1 MAGDYYEVIRG
12 RIVPELGIDLLERHE
27 ESREVAELAART
39 MDYRSFTN
47 SAILCHFED
56 VQAENLVG
64 LFNALTGWGADY
76 DEISRLGERIS
87 VFKRALNFRLGATR
101 ADDRLP
107 KLLREKIEV
116 GGTEG
121 YVPDIDQL
129 LSLYYDVRGWDPAT
143 GKPRP
148 DVLQRLGLD
157 AWVDEL
163 WSSP

>member
-1 MAGDYYEVIRG
+1 
-12 RIVPELGIDLLERHE
+12 
-27 ESREVAELAART
+27 
-39 MDYRSFTN
+39 
-47 SAILCHFED
+47 
-56 VQAENLVG
+56 VG

-107 KLLREKIEV
+107 QLLREKIEV